1 MENLYINWRGILFVI
16 VFLFISFQLLKN
28 GFKWMIESHVIAKTS
43 LPADI
48 SVQGYLYW
56 IGMGLK
62 TIFWLIFLFLAF
74 FLEKV

>member
-1 MENLYINWRGILFVI
+1 MENLYINWRGILFII
-16 VFLFISFQLLKN
+16 VFILISIQLLKN
-28 GFKWMIESHVIAKTS
+28 GLKWMIESRVIERIS

-56 IGMGLK
+56 IGLGLR

>member
-1 MENLYINWRGILFVI
+1 MENLYINWRGILFI
-16 VFLFISFQLLKN
+16 VVFIFIGVQLLKN
-28 GFKWMIESHVIAKTS
+28 GSMWMIESRVIAKTT

-56 IGMGLK
+56 IGMGLR